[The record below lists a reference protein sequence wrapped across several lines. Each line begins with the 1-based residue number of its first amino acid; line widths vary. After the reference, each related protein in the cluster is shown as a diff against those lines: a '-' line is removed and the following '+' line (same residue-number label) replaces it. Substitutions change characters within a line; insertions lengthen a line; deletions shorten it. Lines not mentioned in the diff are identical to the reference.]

1 MTIYNIKRAYF
12 SKPGC
17 YKALKYI
24 AKALATLQRLNVKIF
39 LAHNAGL

>member
-1 MTIYNIKRAYF
+1 MTYKYPKGAK
-12 SKPGC
+12 SQAVT
-17 YKALKYI
+17 KALKYI